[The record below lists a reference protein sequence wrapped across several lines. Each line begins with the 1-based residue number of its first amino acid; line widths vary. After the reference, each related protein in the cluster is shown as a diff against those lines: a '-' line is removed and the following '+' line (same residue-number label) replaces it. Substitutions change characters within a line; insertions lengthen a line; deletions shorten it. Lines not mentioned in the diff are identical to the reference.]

1 MSEAVSLHGV
11 ITDAFQKYLGENG
24 GGIADG
30 FIYAIRY
37 INSDG
42 KAISELGCMDGQST
56 VLSAG
61 LSQYLGTVVAAWVN
75 DELFDGEDD
84 DE

>member
-1 MSEAVSLHGV
+1 MSEAVSLDETLTV
-11 ITDAFQKYLGENG
+11 AFREYLGDNG

-37 INSDG
+37 VNSDG
-42 KAISELGCMDGQST
+42 KVMNELGCMDGQST
-56 VLSAG
+56 MLSAG
-61 LSQYLGTVVAAWVN
+61 LSHYLGTVVAAWVN
-75 DELFDGEDD
+75 DELFGEDD

>member
-1 MSEAVSLHGV
+1 MSEAVSLHQT
-11 ITDAFQKYLGENG
+11 ITAAVQEYLGANG

-37 INSDG
+37 VNSDG
-42 KAISELGCMDGQST
+42 KSINELGCMDGQST
-56 VLSAG
+56 LLSAG
-61 LSQYLGTVVAAWVN
+61 LNHYLGSVIGAWVN
-75 DELFDGEDD
+75 DELFGEDE

>member
-1 MSEAVSLHGV
+1 VSEAVSLHEKL
-11 ITDAFQKYLGENG
+11 TQAFRDYLGNNG

-37 INSDG
+37 VNSDG
-42 KAISELGCMDGQST
+42 KVMNELGCMDGQST
-56 VLSAG
+56 MLSAG

-75 DELFDGEDD
+75 DELFGEDD
-84 DE
+84 DDE